1 VESKLTLRAR
11 NFHSSAPSDPYKLLY
26 FGIENKIPAS
36 DLLQLLGYFVEP
48 YQLFIINII
57 WYGEYAN
64 AYQVNEELKLA
75 QDIHNIWGFLELQS
89 DLLWER
95 KLGVTNLRHKGLQF
109 LDEFLWWEKDNSSMI
124 A

>member
-1 VESKLTLRAR
+1 
-11 NFHSSAPSDPYKLLY
+11 LY